1 MAQTDIDD
9 AQLPDLGDDRKAVQA
24 HALQLHCIDG
34 RPVVD
39 IVEGFLQVELGIDNI
54 LGAVIIF
61 WGIYNIL
68 GAFIIFRGGIY
79 NILGKNL

>member
-9 AQLPDLGDDRKAVQA
+9 AQLPDLGDDRRAVQA

-39 IVEGFLQVELGIDNI
+39 MVEGLLQVELGREE
-54 LGAVIIF
+54 LE
-61 WGIYNIL
+61 Y
-68 GAFIIFRGGIY
+68 R
-79 NILGKNL
+79 